1 MMDMPVIPTAR
12 FESDIGNIHLLARNR
27 SQIAIACEILRIGR
41 IGLADG
47 KDHLALESGLG
58 IFAGRVLGPHALG
71 QIECRPCLR
80 PTGVETDMGDN
91 LGYLGAGDTVLF
103 CRLKMVNERV
113 VRNTLT
119 DKRGNRYQTA
129 VAQTELVRAAP
140 YFAEKDIV
148 VELRKLGGE
157 LA

>member
-1 MMDMPVIPTAR
+1 MAKSTIKIKSKLKNGWTDKTKTHARGKSLPTGGWSHMPVIPTAR

-91 LGYLGAGDTVLF
+91 LGYLGAGDTVSF
-103 CRLKMVNERV
+103 ISP
-113 VRNTLT
+113 T
-119 DKRGNRYQTA
+119 DK
-129 VAQTELVRAAP
+129 
-140 YFAEKDIV
+140 
-148 VELRKLGGE
+148 
-157 LA
+157 

>member
-1 MMDMPVIPTAR
+1 
-12 FESDIGNIHLLARNR
+12 
-27 SQIAIACEILRIGR
+27 
-41 IGLADG
+41 
-47 KDHLALESGLG
+47 
-58 IFAGRVLGPHALG
+58 
-71 QIECRPCLR
+71 
-80 PTGVETDMGDN
+80 MGDN